1 MFSVL
6 SPRRIAAVAA
16 GAVLLSLTAACGAG
30 SNTAL
35 CNEAQKLFTDYSSNA
50 ATISGDLAK
59 FNEANQKFSAD
70 LKALAAKADG
80 ELASAL
86 NDFSATWGALKIDP
100 NNPAGAASAVQDL
113 GTKAQQATTKLASAC
128 S

>member
-1 MFSVL
+1 MFRVL
-6 SPRRIAAVAA
+6 SPRRIAVAVA
-16 GAVLLSLTAACGAG
+16 GAALVSMSAACGAG
-30 SNTAL
+30 ANTAL
-35 CNEAQKLFTDYSSNA
+35 CADAQKLFTDYSSTA
-50 ATISGDLAK
+50 AGAAGDLNK
-59 FNEANQKFSAD
+59 FNEANQKLSAD
-70 LKALAAKADG
+70 LKALADKADG

-100 NNPAGAASAVQDL
+100 NNPAAATTALQDL

>member
-1 MFSVL
+1 MFRVFS
-6 SPRRIAAVAA
+6 SRRIAVAVA
-16 GAVLLSLTAACGAG
+16 GAALVSMTSACGAG
-30 SNTAL
+30 ANTAL
-35 CNEAQKLFTDYSSNA
+35 CNDAQKLFTDYSSSA
-50 ATISGDLAK
+50 AAIAGDLNK

-70 LKALAAKADG
+70 LKALAGKADG
-80 ELASAL
+80 DLASAL

-100 NNPAGAASAVQDL
+100 NDPASAATAVQDL